1 MHRLTRH
8 RMREVERQR
17 MERLPR
23 DGERRGSAAV
33 LRIADERMADAR
45 EVHADL
51 MRAARLESA
60 LDECVVTEALQHAK
74 MRDGRLAARDDG
86 HALAVLRA
94 PADGPLDRAG
104 LLPDVAVHDGPID
117 AARRLRADL
126 LGEVYVRAVILG
138 RHHDAR
144 RVLVEAMHD
153 ARTDDAVDAG
163 EFKASLTPLMRSAE
177 YDIELEFDES
187 VPREAF
193 YAAVDEILNGG
204 EIIVSKKTK
213 GGIKDVDIRPM
224 LLGLSVSEFG
234 GRTAKLRLR
243 GKLTAEGGLSPELLL
258 GAFYKKLG
266 TSANSSVNRRN
277 IEMDWT
283 VIA

>member
-1 MHRLTRH
+1 MRIIASFYKHEQVMFVSHLDMQRLF
-8 RMREVERQR
+8 QR
-17 MERLPR
+17 AFR
-23 DGERRGSAAV
+23 
-33 LRIADERMADAR
+33 
-45 EVHADL
+45 
-51 MRAARLESA
+51 
-60 LDECVVTEALQHAK
+60 
-74 MRDGRLAARDDG
+74 
-86 HALAVLRA
+86 
-94 PADGPLDRAG
+94 
-104 LLPDVAVHDGPID
+104 
-117 AARRLRADL
+117 RADL
-126 LGEVYVRAVILG
+126 PLAYSNGFNPHPLLSFATALSVGYTSDCEYFDPAEFK
-138 RHHDAR
+138 R
-144 RVLVEAMHD
+144 RVNAVLPQGVHIV
-153 ARTDDAVDAG
+153 DAVDAG

-177 YDIELEFDES
+177 YDIELEFAES
-187 VPREAF
+187 VLREAF

>member
-1 MHRLTRH
+1 MRIIASFYKHEQVMFVSHLDMQRLF
-8 RMREVERQR
+8 QR
-17 MERLPR
+17 AFR
-23 DGERRGSAAV
+23 
-33 LRIADERMADAR
+33 
-45 EVHADL
+45 
-51 MRAARLESA
+51 
-60 LDECVVTEALQHAK
+60 
-74 MRDGRLAARDDG
+74 
-86 HALAVLRA
+86 
-94 PADGPLDRAG
+94 
-104 LLPDVAVHDGPID
+104 
-117 AARRLRADL
+117 RADL
-126 LGEVYVRAVILG
+126 PLAYSNGFNPHPLLSEYVSPAEFK
-138 RHHDAR
+138 R
-144 RVLVEAMHD
+144 RVNAVLPQGVHIV
-153 ARTDDAVDAG
+153 DAVDAG

-177 YDIELEFDES
+177 YDIELEFAES

>member
-1 MHRLTRH
+1 MLS
-8 RMREVERQR
+8 EYVSPAEFK
-17 MERLPR
+17 
-23 DGERRGSAAV
+23 RRVNAV
-33 LRIADERMADAR
+33 LPQG
-45 EVHADL
+45 VH
-51 MRAARLESA
+51 
-60 LDECVVTEALQHAK
+60 
-74 MRDGRLAARDDG
+74 
-86 HALAVLRA
+86 
-94 PADGPLDRAG
+94 
-104 LLPDVAVHDGPID
+104 I
-117 AARRLRADL
+117 
-126 LGEVYVRAVILG
+126 I
-138 RHHDAR
+138 
-144 RVLVEAMHD
+144 
-153 ARTDDAVDAG
+153 DAVDAG

-177 YDIELEFDES
+177 YDIELEFAES

>member
-1 MHRLTRH
+1 MRIIASFYKHEQVMFVSHLDMQRLF
-8 RMREVERQR
+8 QR
-17 MERLPR
+17 AFR
-23 DGERRGSAAV
+23 
-33 LRIADERMADAR
+33 
-45 EVHADL
+45 
-51 MRAARLESA
+51 
-60 LDECVVTEALQHAK
+60 
-74 MRDGRLAARDDG
+74 
-86 HALAVLRA
+86 
-94 PADGPLDRAG
+94 
-104 LLPDVAVHDGPID
+104 
-117 AARRLRADL
+117 RADL
-126 LGEVYVRAVILG
+126 PLAYSNGFNPHPLLSFATALSVGYTSDCEYFDVMLSEYVSPAEFK
-138 RHHDAR
+138 R
-144 RVLVEAMHD
+144 RVNAVLPQGVHIV
-153 ARTDDAVDAG
+153 DAVDAG

-177 YDIELEFDES
+177 YDIELEFAES

-243 GKLTAEGGLSPELLL
+243 GKLTAEGGLSELLL